1 MSRAAVKYK
10 TIRGQSHQHTTNIS
24 SVTLLLLKT
33 LETQAAVRDSV
44 PYRNLSRHVPN
55 VGSHSRFSLVVTS
68 DDVGFKGR
76 PSTPG
81 RGDGRNSRL
90 HGRAQQDFRRERAIH
105 ARCMG

>member
-33 LETQAAVRDSV
+33 LATQAAVRDSV
-44 PYRNLSRHVPN
+44 PYRNLSRYAPN
-55 VGSHSRFSLVVTS
+55 VGSHSRFSPVVAS
-68 DDVGFKGR
+68 HDVGIEGR
-76 PSTPG
+76 PPPAC
-81 RGDGRNSRL
+81 RRDGRNSRL
-90 HGRAQQDFRRERAIH
+90 SRRAQQDFRRERAIH